1 MVYEYYADQGGL
13 RFVIM
18 YKEGYKWVYLLDTAL
33 LTTYRIPAR
42 DKQKLKPY
50 KVNSKTMAKRL
61 RERRTRYKRLNVSFS
76 VRALKTSIAKLEG
89 RA

>member
-18 YKEGYKWVYLLDTAL
+18 YKEGHKWVYLLDTAL

-42 DKQKLKPY
+42 DKQKLKPH

-61 RERRTRYKRLNVSFS
+61 RERRTRYKRLNVRISA
-76 VRALKTSIAKLEG
+76 RALQTSISKLEG